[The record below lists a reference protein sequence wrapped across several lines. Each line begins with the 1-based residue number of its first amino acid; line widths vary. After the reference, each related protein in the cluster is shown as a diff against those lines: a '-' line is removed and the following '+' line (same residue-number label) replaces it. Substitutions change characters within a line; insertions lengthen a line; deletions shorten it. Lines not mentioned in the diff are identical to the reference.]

1 MTAAHSRKPCSTSQ
15 KSYIQ
20 KPLISDKKME
30 KIQIKVATDAQTPER
45 PKQRRMISSRFLKF
59 IQTNLP
65 LRFYSFIFCSFHGS
79 KVFPLSICRIIFMI
93 SQQEL
98 PHLYVQ
104 YQNIFFQKAML
115 TSYKNGSGA
124 KHKPL
129 FSEHDRLRHKRPFS
143 SAPLNP

>member
-1 MTAAHSRKPCSTSQ
+1 MPR
-15 KSYIQ
+15 
-20 KPLISDKKME
+20 L
-30 KIQIKVATDAQTPER
+30 QTPKR
-45 PKQRRMISSRFLKF
+45 PKQSHMKSSRFLKF

-115 TSYKNGSGA
+115 TSYKKSDQVLSIN
-124 KHKPL
+124 L
-129 FSEHDRLRHKRPFS
+129 FSQNMFDSAIKDLFPQRLRIHNSTFRI
-143 SAPLNP
+143 